1 MNNEILQKEFD
12 MPQLRQMVLDNTEKI
27 EKNELT
33 INKMRMEA
41 VEQTRKNSERDEN
54 FDTFRKEHDR
64 YMKSID
70 ERLDRIA
77 RLSETSRIE
86 QARRSREL
94 DEQFKETDRRI
105 RENSEQLKE
114 TQKQVKGMYA
124 ETKEMFAETNRQV
137 KGMFAETKEMF
148 AKTDKQVKG
157 MFAETKEM
165 FAETDRQVKGM
176 FAETK
181 EMFAETN
188 RQVKEMY
195 AETKEM
201 FAETDKQVKGMF
213 AETKEMF
220 AETTKRVEKMFA
232 NTNESI
238 RRVSVE
244 FLGVTGHIVEGLV
257 SSSTVNIF
265 KEAGYDLHDS
275 GKNLKRELPSE
286 NKKIEVDALLSN
298 ESVVIPVEV
307 KAHFTKKKVK
317 RFIRKM
323 EMFKKFFP
331 EYADKEVVAAIA
343 AIHYEADADTFAHD
357 EGLLV
362 IRVNSNDIFSL
373 DPIDE
378 SKLRKF

>member
-1 MNNEILQKEFD
+1 
-12 MPQLRQMVLDNTEKI
+12 
-27 EKNELT
+27 
-33 INKMRMEA
+33 
-41 VEQTRKNSERDEN
+41 
-54 FDTFRKEHDR
+54 
-64 YMKSID
+64 
-70 ERLDRIA
+70 
-77 RLSETSRIE
+77 
-86 QARRSREL
+86 
-94 DEQFKETDRRI
+94 
-105 RENSEQLKE
+105 
-114 TQKQVKGMYA
+114 MY
-124 ETKEMFAETNRQV
+124 
-137 KGMFAETKEMF
+137 
-148 AKTDKQVKG
+148 
-157 MFAETKEM
+157 AETKEM

-176 FAETK
+176 
-181 EMFAETN
+181 
-188 RQVKEMY
+188 Y
-195 AETKEM
+195 
-201 FAETDKQVKGMF
+201 

-232 NTNESI
+232 ETNESI

-257 SSSTVNIF
+257 RSSTVNIF

>member
-114 TQKQVKGMYA
+114 TQKQVK
-124 ETKEMFAETNRQV
+124 E
-137 KGMFAETKEMF
+137 MFAETKE
-148 AKTDKQVKG
+148 

-176 FAETK
+176 
-181 EMFAETN
+181 
-188 RQVKEMY
+188 Y

-201 FAETDKQVKGMF
+201 FAD
-213 AETKEMF
+213 
-220 AETTKRVEKMFA
+220 TTRRVEKMFA
-232 NTNESI
+232 DTNESI

-323 EMFKKFFP
+323 EMFKKFFH
-331 EYADKEVVAAIA
+331 EYTDKEVVAAIA